1 MTASAGRLYLT
12 SGVLNLFLVSLSLP
26 FSRLLRCSRCRVAN
40 FYLRFNKLI
49 SFIPGNIFRLDS
61 LIGLWR
67 VFGWRGGVAIFRLF
81 RGAFFFLAHVIYK
94 NLAAFS
100 AHVNGAALL
109 PIAGFPESGLQ
120 DPFHKN
126 RPALL
131 QVLAASL
138 RLFIPN
144 RDRQKTNLFFQFTA
158 AILESSVD
166 RQAQIGHRRS
176 VGEIG
181 RAH

>member
-67 VFGWRGGVAIFRLF
+67 LLRCRGCLHICRFLGGIFLF
-81 RGAFFFLAHVIYK
+81 RPVISQK
-94 NLAAFS
+94 LDAFS

-120 DPFHKN
+120 GPFHKN

-176 VGEIG
+176 VGGIT
-181 RAH
+181 